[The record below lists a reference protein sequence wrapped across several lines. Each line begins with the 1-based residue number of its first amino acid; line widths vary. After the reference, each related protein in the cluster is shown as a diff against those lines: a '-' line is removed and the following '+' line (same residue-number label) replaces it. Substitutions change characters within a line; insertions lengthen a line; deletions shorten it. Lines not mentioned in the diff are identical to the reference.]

1 MPKWWY
7 GFSRIHSALRALT
20 SDDHPQYRD
29 YWQKTVA
36 GRYFNGTHCVGQT
49 AVQSIAKNGVYF
61 FPIYFGGPSTVDAIA
76 LSVNTASAG
85 ASVSLAAYL
94 DDGTLNAPGAL
105 LASLGSVS
113 AATTGV
119 KQVVFG
125 SVFFG
130 PGTFFWMGVS
140 CSDTNVAFDCTAT
153 EGWAPYGAASP
164 ATPVFASNLSD
175 QSSVFSGTWAA
186 NAASYAITYDSGT
199 YPMLFLRGA

>member
-36 GRYFNGTHCVGQT
+36 GRYFNGTHSVGQT
-49 AVQSIAKNGVYF
+49 SAQALAKNGVYF
-61 FPIYFGGPSTVDAIA
+61 FPIYFGNPSAVDAIA
-76 LSVNTASAG
+76 LSINTAVPG
-85 ASVSLAAYL
+85 ATLNLAAYL
-94 DDGTLNAPGAL
+94 DDGTFNAPGAR
-105 LASLGSVS
+105 LASLGSIS

-125 SVFFG
+125 SVVFG
-130 PGTFFWMGVS
+130 TGTFFWMAVS
-140 CSDTNVAFDCTAT
+140 CDNTGVLFDATAT
-153 EGWAPYGAASP
+153 EAWAPYGCDSP
-164 ATPVFASNLSD
+164 TTPTFASCLSD
-175 QSSVFSGTWAA
+175 TGSVFTGTWELD
-186 NAASYAITYDSGT
+186 ASNYSLSYDSAT